1 MNVRYYILHMRM
13 RISQKDVTMLLVRL
27 VLTCGTRLCSS
38 SRVVVKLGEGGHLDI
53 IRHPEKG
60 GAGGCL
66 TPLRKEEIRAKS
78 STSSIIRPSSN

>member
-53 IRHPEKG
+53 RHPEKG
-60 GAGGCL
+60 GAGVV
-66 TPLRKEEIRAKS
+66 
-78 STSSIIRPSSN
+78 